1 MHAQNRVILV
11 APRMPEW
18 PVCAMLCGL
27 IFCLIALPAAA
38 EAPFGPEP
46 TAISIAELVSQA
58 TEDRQLGQ
66 HRLALERLLMARE
79 QARVSGLEQLDAR
92 LAAPIAQAYLYLGQP
107 QKAGDEFTQ
116 ALARAT
122 QDNDVQLVAGI
133 ENDLGQLAAREGRL
147 DDAQR
152 YFLASLSRSAST
164 SAPLAAIQTQL
175 NLAQLALR
183 RDLPEQAAQ
192 RLVEAESGLASIS
205 ASRAKLHALLRAAT
219 LAQQL
224 KTSAGDTARWIE
236 LADELAAR
244 LNDPRGQATAQALRG
259 QRSAAQGDL
268 EQGLLATRR
277 AISIAQSVQAPD
289 LSYRLHAQAGRL
301 LAALGRRDAAIAA
314 YQRAAVILRS
324 IEVDLMAESLIGGE
338 SYRELVGPVYQQL
351 GDLLLQRAASQP
363 ATQAGDLQ
371 LARDVIERLRTV
383 ELQDYFQDQCIA
395 ESGQPGQSATA
406 AMANVA
412 VLYPVLL
419 ADRVELIVT
428 LPDGLRQIILPV
440 SAARLTEEARK
451 LRQLLEK
458 RTTREYLASARQL
471 YDWLI
476 RPLEGELSR
485 QSIDTLAVVPDGA
498 LRNIP
503 FAALHDGAHF
513 LIDRYG
519 LVVAPAVN
527 LVELAPSGGTSKATL
542 LSGITQARDSFPALP
557 FAAAELDG
565 LSQHLDGKLLKD
577 GQFQLAMFANEV
589 RDAPYGIV
597 HIASHGQIEANPRHS
612 FVLAHDGRLTLDK
625 LEELVKFSRLG
636 AGVLDLVML
645 SACHTAVGDD
655 RAALGLAG
663 MAVKAGARSAV
674 ATLWYVNDEAAS
686 ALVSAFYDELGKG
699 APKAAALRNAQR
711 RLLAEPRFQHPL
723 YWAPFILVGNWQ

>member
-152 YFLASLSRSAST
+152 YFQASLSRSAST

-395 ESGQPGQSATA
+395 ESGQPGQSATV

-625 LEELVKFSRLG
+625 LEELVKFSRLR
-636 AGVLDLVML
+636 AGVLDLMML